1 MRKKISDSDVATRAL
16 SVTDVENDFVAD
28 VYANMSAVYDYTFGP
43 VTHPGRV
50 EAIQRMGIRA
60 GDRVLEVGVGTG
72 INAPLYPRSCSV
84 TGIDF
89 SPKMLSKA
97 QQRIERKGV
106 ENLRLF
112 EMDATNLKFDDDS
125 FDIVYAPY
133 VISVVPDPVAVTK
146 EMWRVCRAGGRV
158 IILNHFR
165 SESRVCAWF
174 ERLIA
179 PFTPYLGFK
188 SDLDR
193 PAFIAQAA
201 LAPRSIE
208 KVNGIWSL
216 ITCVK
221 K

>member
-1 MRKKISDSDVATRAL
+1 
-16 SVTDVENDFVAD
+16 
-28 VYANMSAVYDYTFGP
+28 MSAVYDYTFGP
-43 VTHPGRV
+43 VSHPGRV
-50 EAIQRMGIRA
+50 EAIRRMGIRP
-60 GDRVLEVGVGTG
+60 GDRMLEVGVGTG
-72 INAPLYPRSCSV
+72 INASLYPRSCAV
-84 TGIDF
+84 TGVDF

-106 ENLRLF
+106 ENVRLL
-112 EMDATNLKFDDDS
+112 EMDATNLKFANDS

-133 VISVVPDPVAVTK
+133 VISVVPDPIAVTR
-146 EMWRVCRAGGRV
+146 EMWRVCRPGGRV
-158 IILNHFR
+158 IILNHFL
-165 SESRVCAWF
+165 SESRVGAWL

-193 PAFIAQAA
+193 PAFIAQAN
-201 LAPRSIE
+201 LTPLSIE
-208 KVNGIWSL
+208 TVNGIWSL